1 MEIDLDIKNV
11 EEFVLSDGFR
21 DFLMSKTTS
30 FATAAFVLQTLLDKT
45 EEVKKEMAEQAERF
59 RNTDKHGDWEI
70 NPDGYYPQCPFC
82 GAEHPHWAHKEY
94 DQCPNCGANLS
105 YRRYEEYGTI
115 Y

>member
-30 FATAAFVLQTLLDKT
+30 FATAAFVLQTLLDKI
-45 EEVKKEMAEQAERF
+45 EEIKNVNNNKA
-59 RNTDKHGDWEI
+59 GDYHNWECAGKWEI

-82 GAEHPHWAHKEY
+82 GHEPEDGELNIRCGY
-94 DQCPNCGANLS
+94 CGARLE
-105 YRRYEEYGTI
+105 R
-115 Y
+115 